1 MLMLPGISGLPDTG
15 VCLFQKLGVITVHH
29 HHEPN
34 KRLTVLRVPRWFTSL
49 SNSAWSKLPVVLV
62 LVLVVAV
69 VVSILLSVPPACTA
83 RTLMPVSAMRI
94 ESCQR
99 NVSSAPAD
107 FSGFKM
113 SLKVSLKNASIFDSF
128 IYLIYFNSVL

>member
-1 MLMLPGISGLPDTG
+1 MHTFILPGISGLPDTG
-15 VCLFQKLGVITVHH
+15 VCLFQELGVITIHH

-49 SNSAWSKLPVVLV
+49 GNSAWTKLPVVL
-62 LVLVVAV
+62 LLLL
-69 VVSILLSVPPACTA
+69 VSILLSVPPACTA

-128 IYLIYFNSVL
+128 IYLMYFKSVL